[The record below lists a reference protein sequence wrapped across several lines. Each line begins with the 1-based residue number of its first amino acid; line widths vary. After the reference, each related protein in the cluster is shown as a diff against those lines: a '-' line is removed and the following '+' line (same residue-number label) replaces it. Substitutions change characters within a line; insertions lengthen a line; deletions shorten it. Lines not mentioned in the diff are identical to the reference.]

1 MRQGTLGELERILLS
16 VRYSNLEREHDRTKN
31 REGWRER
38 KRVAFDVI
46 VVRGECNLSRRC
58 GEWVATGH

>member
-1 MRQGTLGELERILLS
+1 MKET
-16 VRYSNLEREHDRTKN
+16 VMYSNLERGHDKEKEQRG
-31 REGWRER
+31 RERER